1 MIRLITII
9 FGCIYGQ
16 AIACTCAEKETV
28 KKSYENYPLIFHGRV
43 IDKSVVLS
51 STTQKDGQ
59 LKTKL
64 KGGKK
69 KLSRLENQNI
79 QSVTF
84 EVIEIFK
91 GDTIAN
97 TVIIFT
103 DFNTS
108 CDIDFQKN
116 KDYLVYAT
124 KRDFN
129 NNSTLRYAES
139 KVEIKK
145 EGLYW
150 THYCTRTRPFD
161 DQEKKE
167 LIELKNG

>member
-1 MIRLITII
+1 MKKLVTII
-9 FGCIYGQ
+9 LICIYGQ
-16 AIACTCAEKETV
+16 AIACRCGEKGTV
-28 KKSYENYPLIFHGRV
+28 KGSYEKYPLIFHGRV

-51 STTQKDGQ
+51 STTLRDKQ

-69 KLSRLENQNI
+69 QLSRFESQNI
-79 QSVTF
+79 QSITF
-84 EVIEIFK
+84 EIIEIFK
-91 GDTIAN
+91 GDSIAN
-97 TVIIFT
+97 TVIVFT

-124 KRDFN
+124 KRDFDS
-129 NNSTLRYAES
+129 NSMLRRADS

-150 THYCTRTRPFD
+150 THYCTRTQPFN

-167 LIELKNG
+167 LTELKNG